1 MSDLIRRLGAD
12 CSSISGSQ
20 CNAMRREAAAEL
32 ERLIAERDT
41 FYMDYRMKCDE
52 TTKAQAVEIERLTA
66 DNAALR
72 ADAGRYFTLELLAAN
87 GDVRVAF
94 DEDGRVG
101 VHLEEAAECADG
113 SWFGDDLAAAVDA
126 ATRQITDTD
135 AAIDAS
141 IDSARAKES
150 GSVDPTKVAGA

>member
-32 ERLIAERDT
+32 ERLIAERET

-72 ADAGRYFTLELLAAN
+72 ADAVRYGTIDLLHAN
-87 GDVRVAF
+87 GDVRIAF
-94 DEDGRVG
+94 DEDGSRVG
-101 VHLEEAAECADG
+101 VHLEEAAECADQ
-113 SWFGDDLAAAVDA
+113 SWFGDDLDAAVDA
-126 ATRQITDTD
+126 ATKSICEED
-135 AAIDAS
+135 AAMT
-141 IDSARAKES
+141 KE
-150 GSVDPTKVAGA
+150 PTNG